1 MVVLNQPAH
10 EGSSESKGKLL
21 IAAVSEE
28 SNANSRINLTPKTW
42 IARPLSEPGKGPC
55 PSGGCKHMR
64 LAHNPISGRIYFL
77 GGDYGG
83 PGAMASARNELFSYS
98 IKENNWNL
106 EYPYCGPAGDIQ
118 PIIRMKWVG
127 YMTLAE
133 RFSENYLDFCGVDI
147 RINARRE

>member
-1 MVVLNQPAH
+1 MRSSVPGELRKPMQRKTDGCPKSTRSRR
-10 EGSSESKGKLL
+10 SSESKGKIL

-64 LAHNPISGRIYFL
+64 LAHNPINGRIYFL

-118 PIIRMKWVG
+118 PDHPDEVG
-127 YMTLAE
+127 CIDT
-133 RFSENYLDFCGVDI
+133 
-147 RINARRE
+147 RRKVF